1 MEAAIINFYEKHE
14 DTFANIGLRP
24 LEAYKLFCAEYEP
37 ISIVSFVDVLKLI
50 SNIGPD
56 GKYR

>member
-1 MEAAIINFYEKHE
+1 METDIINFYEKHE
-14 DTFANIGLRP
+14 DEFDQCGLRP
-24 LEAYKLFCAEYEP
+24 LEAWKKFCAEYETV
-37 ISIVSFVDVLKLI
+37 SIVSFIEILKLI

>member
-1 MEAAIINFYEKHE
+1 MEANIINFYEKHSDE
-14 DTFANIGLRP
+14 FERNGLKP
-24 LEAYKLFCAEYEP
+24 LEAWRLFCTEYES

>member
-1 MEAAIINFYEKHE
+1 MEANIINFYEKHE
-14 DTFANIGLRP
+14 DQFNQSGLKP